1 MPCFDLFPTK
11 IWVEELDLDVSV
23 ILDKIIDNGEQRTD
37 LVGIDDLSQALKD
50 KISEREDLELPEMY
64 LHYWVNYNKP
74 GDSNYRHH
82 HTDNAVFLSG
92 VYYLK
97 VPEDSGRII
106 FYDPR
111 VRSLGAMSDNKYY
124 VYEPEVSV
132 QAQPGMVV
140 YFPSWLE
147 HGVEPNESNEDR
159 ISIAFNL
166 INKDELDR
174 YKDMENFCDQK
185 AIATRPDGRVE
196 YFTT

>member
-11 IWVEELDLDVSV
+11 IWVEELDLDISE
-23 ILDKIIDNGEQRTD
+23 ILDKVTANGKPLQFYDPIE
-37 LVGIDDLSQALKD
+37 GLSQALKD
-50 KISEREDLELPEMY
+50 KLSEREDLELPEMY
-64 LHYWVNYNKP
+64 LHYWVNYNNP

-97 VPEDSGRII
+97 VPENSGRTI

-111 VRSLGAMSDNKYY
+111 GRSIGAMSDNKYY
-124 VYEPEVSV
+124 NYEPEVSV
-132 QAQPGMVV
+132 DPQPGLAV

-147 HGVEPNESNEDR
+147 HGVEPNESCESR
-159 ISIAFNL
+159 VSIAFNL

-174 YKDMENFCDQK
+174 YKDMENFCDQN
-185 AIATRPDGRVE
+185 AVATREDGRVE